1 MPDDEVKC
9 SPEEGIDNVELK
21 SKEVPDDE
29 VKCSPE
35 EGIDNVQSGRWTSA
49 KIENSLLKIIIMYI
63 Y

>member
-9 SPEEGIDNVELK
+9 SPEEGIDNVVLK

-49 KIENSLLKIIIMYI
+49 K
-63 Y
+63 